1 MKFYGSEIIQ
11 KGALSATLRP
21 HKWEQINK
29 QILKSC
35 WSARKAFTFQS
46 HGYGAEPFLYTY
58 VACGKEWQPP
68 HTYTLLFRYM
78 PHEIAQKLMAVVH
91 FLTNTLPQLELYV
104 KIPNKKYIAEDPKEV
119 HRMEKTFY
127 DAVFTYLRD
136 LKQDVRCEKE
146 HAMDLSAD
154 LPCLSFR
161 LDTERPHH
169 YIAFVSG

>member
-68 HTYTLLFRYM
+68 HTYTLLFKHM

-91 FLTNTLPQLELYV
+91 FLTGTDPKDELYV
-104 KIPNKKYIAEDPKEV
+104 KMPMQKYVAEDPIEV
-119 HRMEKTFY
+119 RAVEIKFY
-127 DAVFTYLRD
+127 SAVV
-136 LKQDVRCEKE
+136 Q
-146 HAMDLSAD
+146 LS
-154 LPCLSFR
+154 LI
-161 LDTERPHH
+161 H
-169 YIAFVSG
+169 I